1 MDQANIVIEDRP
13 VDKLNAPGVTGPRK
27 GKYDDLFQS
36 MEVGQCLRVEV
47 KAVPNIQQALT
58 KFLKRQN
65 AFDTL
70 RVVTRTKCD
79 DGFGRVWVLPREE
92 KSEEVQEEEEAST
105 EE

>member
-13 VDKLNAPGVTGPRK
+13 VDKLSASGVTGPRK

-36 MEVGQCLRVEV
+36 MEVGQCLRVDV
-47 KAVPNIQQALT
+47 KTVPNIQQALT
-58 KFLKRQN
+58 KYLKRQN
-65 AFDTL
+65 ASDTL

-79 DGFGRVWVLPREE
+79 DGFGRVWVLPRVA
-92 KSEEVQEEEEAST
+92 KTEEVAT

>member
-1 MDQANIVIEDRP
+1 MDQANIVIENRP
-13 VDKLNAPGVTGPRK
+13 VDKLNVSGPTGPRK

-36 MEVGQCLRVEV
+36 MEVGQCLRVDV

-79 DGFGRVWVLPREE
+79 DGFGRVWVLPRED
-92 KSEEVQEEEEAST
+92 KAKEVQHEDQTDIEE
-105 EE
+105 